1 MRALKDRRRALAG
14 LREYKRAAGCFG
26 HLVSVHVARRPPRQA
41 PLADWQDK
49 RQLWQREAKRFAV
62 RVGQLV
68 HRMKHPGGSSNG
80 VRWMPLARWVG
91 WPSYTLSNLAYII
104 MRESSGRENARN
116 PSGASGLLQLMP
128 GWWTGQWGVP
138 AGNPFDPEYNL
149 RSGYLMWCKAG
160 WQPWQL

>member
-1 MRALKDRRRALAG
+1 
-14 LREYKRAAGCFG
+14 
-26 HLVSVHVARRPPRQA
+26 
-41 PLADWQDK
+41 
-49 RQLWQREAKRFAV
+49 LWQREAKRFAV